1 MTAVPNLSSAMPY
14 RLVPNMRRVALVAIL
29 AGALASCGTRGTIA
43 LVDQVPV
50 PGATTSRVIIAT
62 SRAPAAPP
70 EYFSGNRDFETNYAQ
85 FDVSIPPDR
94 EPGSVR
100 YPKSNPDPQRDFV
113 VTDARRLDGP
123 SAFIAAVNAE
133 ATKLP
138 RKDRTGVLFVH
149 GFNTNFAEGM
159 LKSVQLRH
167 DLESPGMGVVFTWPS
182 VGKLLGYVADRE
194 NALFSRQPL
203 AETLSLMAKTDLE
216 RYNLVAHSMGT
227 FLTMETLLGLA
238 QARDKA
244 TLSKINAVILISAD
258 IEIDVFRRQAPAVLA
273 AGVPIYLLVSSDDKA
288 LRLSA
293 RIRGESERVGSVRS
307 KADLGGLDVVVVDL
321 SQIDSDDM
329 AGHLKVGTSP
339 EVIAF
344 VQRLRESGTA
354 IFDDDQ
360 KVGILEQ
367 GGALMQSATGVILSP
382 ITN

>member
-1 MTAVPNLSSAMPY
+1 MTAVPKLSSTMPY
-14 RLVPNMRRVALVAIL
+14 RVIPNMRRGALVAIL

-43 LVDQVPV
+43 LVDPEPV
-50 PGATTSRVIIAT
+50 PGATTSRVIVAT
-62 SRAPAAPP
+62 SRATAAPP

-100 YPKSNPDPQRDFV
+100 YPKANPDPKRDFV
-113 VTDARRLDGP
+113 VTDARRLDGQ
-123 SAFIAAVNAE
+123 SAFVAAVNAE

-138 RKDRTGVLFVH
+138 RNGRTGVLFVH

-159 LKSVQLRH
+159 LKSAQLRH
-167 DLESPGMGVVFTWPS
+167 DLESPGMGVLFTWPS

-203 AETLSLMAKTDLE
+203 AETLSLMAKTDLD

-238 QARDKA
+238 QARDQA
-244 TLSKINAVILISAD
+244 TLNKINAVILISAD

-293 RIRGESERVGSVRS
+293 RIRGESDRVGSVRS
-307 KADLGGLDVVVVDL
+307 KADLGGLDVAVIDL

-344 VQRLRESGTA
+344 VQQLRKSGTA